1 MDEKLLANGGDKPK
15 DHYTLTNDVEDHQLG
30 MYDKPL
36 PYFGLGIGWFCLLV
50 GFIFPVMWYFATI
63 LYFCNYYQR
72 DPRERA
78 GLAASAIAALICTF
92 AVVIA
97 LAVILL

>member
-15 DHYTLTNDVEDHQLG
+15 GHYALTKDAEDHQLG

-36 PYFGLGIGWFCLLV
+36 PYFGWGIGWFCFLG

-78 GLAASAIAALICTF
+78 GLAASAIAALICTV
-92 AVVIA
+92 AVTIA
-97 LAVILL
+97 FAVILL